1 MHCDDIFILL
11 NSSIKLIGVII
22 VFFFFF
28 ARFSDINI
36 LKR

>member
-22 VFFFFF
+22 VYFFF
-28 ARFSDINI
+28 
-36 LKR
+36 LHGLVT